1 MIDAGIGA
9 NSASGGYDIDNS
21 LKVEADNSEYAEY
34 RLTSTTDRRNFC
46 FSGWVKRT
54 ELVNAT
60 DGGQLIFASF
70 TEGNEGVLLR
80 WSRENSNYYDGIQV
94 DIGQGGTNYRSYTS
108 SLYRDTSAWYHI
120 VLAVN
125 TRENTASNRWKLY
138 VNGEQVTSWAQ
149 QQFPTADFL
158 TSANLSGSKHTIGA
172 YESGGTVY
180 GKNCGYFA
188 DFHFIDADQGNVT
201 FLPTDF
207 GEYDEDSGI
216 WKPKEY
222 EGSYGTNG
230 FYLDFSDAANL
241 GDDASGNGNNFTEN
255 NITSADQATD
265 TPTNN
270 FCTLVGNQQFV
281 PSKSTTLVREGGTIM
296 HGGQNGGA
304 YSTMGVRSG
313 KWYFES
319 TLLHLGGVGGE
330 NHSFGV
336 IAADRLYEMNILGED
351 IGADVGG
358 WACAGNA
365 NPRNNNSGA
374 SGANYLTAPGINVV
388 LGCALDMDKGKIW
401 WHNAGTWHSLNSTV
415 GNPANGTSPAW
426 SNLLT
431 ATDDFVLPV
440 AGLYANGAGPE
451 RAMNFGGYALPA
463 FTAVGTYSDAN
474 GYGSFA
480 YAPPSGYYALCT
492 KNLARFG

>member
-1 MIDAGIGA
+1 MEVLQRTA
-9 NSASGGYDIDNS
+9 NRGSISTGYDIDNS

-34 RLTSTTDRRNFC
+34 SITSTTDRRNFC

-125 TRENTASNRWKLY
+125 TRENTSSDRWKLY

-188 DFHFIDADQGNVT
+188 DFHFIDADQGDVT

-207 GEYDEDSGI
+207 GEYDDDSGI
-216 WKPKEY
+216 WKPKAY
-222 EGSYGTNG
+222 TGSYGTNG
-230 FYLDFSDAANL
+230 FYLDFSDSANL

-255 NITSADQATD
+255 NISAADQATD

-270 FCTLVGNQQFV
+270 FATLNPLMANAGPANYL
-281 PSKSTTLVREGGTIM
+281 PITEGGTKAV
-296 HGGQNGGA
+296 NTAAA
-304 YSTMGVRSG
+304 YKIANSTFGVTSG
-313 KWYFES
+313 KWYWEVKA
-319 TLLHLGGVGGE
+319 TDVNGVTAIGVTMPHYWDTDYTLGGCIYYGQTGQ
-330 NHSFGV
+330 
-336 IAADRLYEMNILGED
+336 RY
-351 IGADVGG
+351 
-358 WACAGNA
+358 
-365 NPRNNNSGA
+365 NNSSAGA
-374 SGANYLTAPGINVV
+374 FGATYTDGDIISF
-388 LGCALDMDKGKIW
+388 ALDMDATTPTMEVYK
-401 WHNAGTWHSLNSTV
+401 NNVSQ
-415 GNPANGTSPAW
+415 GN
-426 SNLLT
+426 LM
-431 ATDDFVLPV
+431 
-440 AGLYANGAGPE
+440 AGLSINGAGGAFLPVKE
-451 RAMNFGGYALPA
+451 DGYFPKVVGYNANTFECNFGGYTSFSISSAA
-463 FTAVGTYSDAN
+463 TDAN
-474 GYGSFA
+474 GYGTFE

-492 KNLARFG
+492 KNLAEYG